1 MFYLGV
7 DIAKHNH
14 VASLISD
21 QGELIF
27 SNFNFHNDFDG
38 FFSLINKLHSFDK
51 NNIIIGIEST
61 GHYGDNFLNFFFK
74 QMFKIAIINPIMTN
88 HFRKSSIRDT
98 KNDRIDSINIAKV
111 LILNSNHIKFFNNHD
126 LQSIALKRLN
136 RMRDSLTK
144 QRAKDKILLV
154 RCIDST
160 FPELQYK

>member
-51 NNIIIGIEST
+51 DNIIIGIEST
-61 GHYGDNFLNFFFK
+61 GHYGDNFLNFFF
-74 QMFKIAIINPIMTN
+74 
-88 HFRKSSIRDT
+88 
-98 KNDRIDSINIAKV
+98 
-111 LILNSNHIKFFNNHD
+111 
-126 LQSIALKRLN
+126 
-136 RMRDSLTK
+136 
-144 QRAKDKILLV
+144 
-154 RCIDST
+154 
-160 FPELQYK
+160 